1 MKVKLIREINTT
13 KDIRKTNLETLFE
26 FARTNRNR
34 SVVYIYGLRKEA
46 GGVYNEGD
54 VISLGEPLENDI
66 IIEGTRDFCKKQ
78 VANRASGKF
87 YTEKQIR
94 SFAKTDTQAKYGLNA
109 FDNGGG
115 FWNKT
120 SKSGK
125 SYETLSHCRHTWFAV
140 EVLGND

>member
-1 MKVKLIREINTT
+1 MKVKILRQINTT

-46 GGVYNEGD
+46 GGKHNEGD
-54 VISLGEPLENDI
+54 VISLGDSLEPKFILDSSHEFCVKQ
-66 IIEGTRDFCKKQ
+66 RD
-78 VANRASGKF
+78 NRIAGKF

-94 SFAKTDTQAKYGLNA
+94 SFAKTKTQAKYGLNA

-115 FWNKT
+115 FWNKS